1 MSYKAFK
8 GLVWI
13 CDTTASLT
21 TLNIK
26 NIINTLTMPK
36 YVDISNMHHT
46 IMTKTTTRSCWYN
59 TIKNWWSRRLFY
71 NDNTYLIKVI
81 NKTIIII
88 TTASIWLTK

>member
-46 IMTKTTTRSCWYN
+46 IMTKTTTRSC
-59 TIKNWWSRRLFY
+59 
-71 NDNTYLIKVI
+71 
-81 NKTIIII
+81 
-88 TTASIWLTK
+88 